1 MSSGDPSMHLA
12 PAPPSLVDK
21 VIRFCLE
28 QKLVVA
34 LLVVFIVLW
43 GVIVAPF
50 DWEIKG
56 LVRKPVPVD
65 AIPDIGENQ
74 QIVFTDWMG
83 RSPKDVD
90 DQITYPLT
98 VSLLGMPDVK
108 TVRSY
113 SMFGFSMVYII
124 FEEGVAFEA
133 AQNRVIARLNG
144 LPEGTLPEGVKPAL
158 GPYATALG
166 QIFWYTLEGRDPDGK
181 PVGGWDLD
189 ELRSIQDWTIR
200 YHLQAAEGITEVA
213 SVGGFIRE
221 YQVDVDPDAM
231 RAHSVSLEEVFRAVR
246 ASNLDV
252 GARQIELN
260 RVEYLIRARGFIRNL
275 ADIENTVVKVNN
287 NVPIYVRNVA
297 KVTLGP
303 AFRDGALDKEGAEA
317 VGAVVVTRYGS
328 NPLESIKHVKARIAE
343 IAPTLPV
350 RAVADYRRT
359 TKAEIESFA
368 RTQGLDA
375 FRGSDLDQDAWRKW
389 LSANPRSKWPEGV
402 TLSRVTIVPFYD
414 RTGLIYETLG
424 TLNAALY
431 EQVLITTIIIL
442 IMTLHLRSSLL
453 ISAVMP
459 LSVLIS
465 FIAMKIFRM
474 EANIVSLSGIAIA
487 IGTIVDMGIV
497 VCSNI
502 RQFLRD
508 APPGETPLESVYK
521 ATSEVGSAILTAI
534 STTVVGFL
542 PVFTMTGAEGKLFKP
557 LAFTKTFCLLG
568 SVIVALTVIPAAA
581 HLLFPLQAK
590 SGRLRR
596 WAAAAL
602 VVAGLLAWGLAG
614 WWLAGVAGVLAGT
627 YLWIEVRLPEPV
639 RRWGPWTA
647 SAAVIVLVCVLLTA
661 HWMPLGLGRGMTR
674 NLVFAVA
681 VITVL
686 QGFYWLVQRFYE
698 RAIRFFL
705 AHKLIFIAMP
715 VTIMLIGFTGWL
727 GADRMFTFV
736 PRTVEQL
743 GGKPEWVRHSRPWAW
758 LSHTFPGFGKEFMPP
773 LDEGSFL
780 YMPTTMPHA
789 SIGEAMDIVSK
800 QDMALRAIPEVDT
813 VVGKIGRSA
822 SALDPAPVNMVETVI
837 TYKPEYVT
845 DKDGRLILYKFDRK
859 KRDFARDE
867 AGNLIP
873 QKRGRPFRQWREHIR
888 TPGDIW
894 KEITKATEVPGST
907 TAPRLQPIAAR
918 IVMLQSG
925 MRAPMGIK
933 VKGPDLETI
942 ERAGIQIERFL
953 KEVPSVEAS
962 AVIAD
967 RIVGKPYLEID
978 INREAIARY
987 GMMIEDVQM
996 AIEVAVGGVRLTTTV
1011 EGRERYPVR
1020 VRYLREL
1027 RDSPEALG
1035 KILIPAMG
1043 GTQIPLSQL
1052 AAVSYARGPEA
1063 VKSEDGFLVSYVL
1076 LDKKPGYAEVD
1087 VVEACQAYMAAKQ
1100 NSGELQLPPGVSY
1113 RFAGNYENQIH
1124 AQKTLTLILPLTFFI
1139 IFMLIYFQFR
1149 SVVTTSL
1156 IFVTIF
1162 VCWSGGLVLIWLYGQ
1177 PWFMDF
1183 SVFGMNLRDLFQIHA
1198 VNMSI
1203 AVWVGFLALFGI
1215 ASDDAVLVCTYLQ
1228 QRFKEVKP
1236 KTVAEARDATVFA
1249 GKRRVGACLMTT
1261 ATTVLALLPV
1271 LTSQGRGSDIMVPMS
1286 LPSFGGMLAEVFVM
1300 FVAAVLYCWV
1310 KERQLMRNGRAAGVE
1325 A

>member
-1 MSSGDPSMHLA
+1 
-12 PAPPSLVDK
+12 VDK

-34 LLVVFIVLW
+34 LLVIFIVLW

-56 LVRKPVPVD
+56 LIRKPVPVD

-90 DQITYPLT
+90 DQVTYPLT
-98 VSLLGMPDVK
+98 VSLLGMPGVK

-113 SMFGFSMVYII
+113 SMFGFSMVYVI
-124 FEEGVAFEA
+124 FEENVPFEA

-166 QIFWYTLEGRDPDGK
+166 QVFWYTLEGRDPDGK

-189 ELRSIQDWTIR
+189 ELRSIQDWTVR

-231 RAHSVSLEEVFRAVR
+231 RAYGVTLEDVFGAVR
-246 ASNLDV
+246 MSNLDV
-252 GARQIELN
+252 GARQIEMN

-297 KVTLGP
+297 KATLGP

-317 VGAVVVTRYGS
+317 VGAVVVTRYGA
-328 NPLESIKHVKARIAE
+328 NPLEAIKNVKARIAE

-350 RAVADYRRT
+350 KAVADYRRT
-359 TKAEIESFA
+359 TQEAIAAFA
-368 RTQGLDA
+368 RAHGFSA
-375 FRGSDLDQDAWRKW
+375 FRGDDLDPDAWRSW
-389 LSANPRSKWPEGV
+389 LTANPRSRWPEGV

-431 EQVLITTIIIL
+431 EQVLITTIVIL
-442 IMTLHLRSSLL
+442 IMTVHLRSSLL

-465 FIAMKIFRM
+465 FIAMKMFRVD
-474 EANIVSLSGIAIA
+474 ANIVSLSGIAIA

-508 APPGETPLESVYK
+508 APPGESTLESVYK
-521 ATSEVGSAILTAI
+521 ASSEVGSAILTAI

-542 PVFTMTGAEGKLFKP
+542 PVFTMTGPEGKLFKP

-568 SVIVALTVIPAAA
+568 SVVVALTVIPAAA
-581 HLLFPLQAK
+581 HILFPLQAK
-590 SGRLRR
+590 AGVLRR
-596 WAAAAL
+596 WAAGAL
-602 VVAGLLAWGLAG
+602 VAVGLLAWGVAG
-614 WWLAGVAGVLAGT
+614 WWLAGVAGLLAGA
-627 YLWIEVRLPEPV
+627 YLWIEPRLPDRA
-639 RRWGPWTA
+639 RRWGPWA
-647 SAAVIVLVCVLLTA
+647 ANAAVIVLVSVLLTA
-661 HWMPLGLGRGMTR
+661 HWMPLGPGRGLVR
-674 NLVFAVA
+674 NLIFAGSIIA
-681 VITVL
+681 LL

-698 RAIRFFL
+698 RTIRFFL
-705 AHKLIFIAMP
+705 AHKFVFVAMP
-715 VTIMLIGFTGWL
+715 SVIMLVGFTAWL
-727 GADRMFTFV
+727 GTERVFGFV
-736 PRTVEQL
+736 PRAAGLL
-743 GGKPEWVRHSRPWAW
+743 GGKPEWVRQSAPWVW

-789 SIGEAMDIVSK
+789 SIGEAMDIISK
-800 QDMALRAIPEVDT
+800 QDMALRGIPEVDT

-837 TYKPEYVT
+837 TYKPEYAT
-845 DKDGRLILYKFDRK
+845 DKDGRLILYQYDKRK
-859 KRDFARDE
+859 KEFVRDA

-873 QKRGRPFRQWREHIR
+873 DKRGRPFRQWREHIR
-888 TPGDIW
+888 APDDIW
-894 KEITKATEVPGST
+894 KEITKAAEVPGST

-933 VKGPDLETI
+933 VKGPDLDTI

-953 KEVPSVEAS
+953 KQVPSVEAS

-987 GMMIEDVQM
+987 GMTIEAVQM

-1020 VRYLREL
+1020 VRYPREL
-1027 RDSPEALG
+1027 RDSIEALER
-1035 KILIPAMG
+1035 ILIPAMDG
-1043 GTQIPLSQL
+1043 AQIPLSQL
-1052 AAVSYARGPEA
+1052 ADIRYVRGPEA
-1063 VKSEDGFLVSYVL
+1063 VKSEDAFLVSYVL
-1076 LDKKPGYAEVD
+1076 FDKKPGFAEVD
-1087 VVEACQAYMAAKQ
+1087 VVEQCQAYLTARQ
-1100 NSGELQLPPGVSY
+1100 ESGELQLPPGVSY
-1113 RFAGNYENQIH
+1113 RFAGSYENQIH
-1124 AQKTLTLILPLTFFI
+1124 AQKTLALILPLTLFVIFI
-1139 IFMLIYFQFR
+1139 IIYFQFR

-1162 VCWSGGLVLIWLYGQ
+1162 VCWAGGLVLIWLYGQ
-1177 PWFMDF
+1177 PWFLDF
-1183 SVFGMNLRDLFQIHA
+1183 SVFGTNLRDLFQVHT

-1203 AVWVGFLALFGI
+1203 AIWVGFLALFGI
-1215 ASDDAVLVCTYLQ
+1215 ASDDAVLVCTYLE
-1228 QRFKEVKP
+1228 QRFKQVKP
-1236 KTVAEARDATVFA
+1236 ATVAEVREATVFA

-1310 KERQLMRNGRAAGVE
+1310 AERRLQRAV
-1325 A
+1325 